1 MATAPGDEHANDAN
15 EPRGLWG
22 PAARTR
28 MCVALAAWCAGSLL
42 GWHLQRVDAWWW
54 LAAACV
60 ALCAAGVLSRRARG
74 GATTAAIVV
83 ATVFASAGWTHV
95 RLHRLAG
102 NDLRVLA
109 ADQTLVRM
117 RGMVI
122 APPELTPPPRGA
134 LAKFRFASADQTL
147 RVAVDTVYA
156 RSGESDAPIAA
167 RGVVRV
173 IVEGVEPTGVSAGD
187 VVEVAGL
194 YRPPARRADVNRP
207 SHDPEAAGVVNL
219 RDRRGLRVVPRTVL
233 EQCVGVLYEARAALV
248 ARCEE
253 AIDAALPRTGVL
265 EDAEQRALMMDLV
278 LGKQTPDGQPGSAV
292 APTFTRLGLAH
303 ALSIS
308 GFHLSVMA
316 WLALQTLRLTG
327 ERGRMESV
335 VVIVLV
341 LLYMLVVP
349 PSSPVVRAGVLTIA
363 VLLGEALGR
372 RYDRVTLLAWAAW
385 LIVVWSP
392 QALWSIGFQLTFALT
407 AALVWLGMRAQDRV
421 FGERLFR
428 TRPRDAIAIR
438 PWAFVRDKGREAIST
453 ALLCWGVGTPIVM
466 CAVGVVNP
474 WAAVASVLVG
484 LPLTAALVLGYVVLV
499 IGLISPTAAAWCA
512 LPLEMAARGT
522 MAIAT
527 WMDGWPL
534 TVVRVPP
541 VSAAWALCASM
552 AAAWW
557 FSRGSKHS
565 RGVLAVLLVA
575 LGGWLGAEWFVNARE
590 QHTIEMR
597 IDALSVVRGSSVL
610 VRSEGQALLFDAG
623 GVSDVGLR
631 RVPDACRSLGVWHV
645 PMVIASGPATAV
657 ALGTVDAAQML
668 DAKVFGVP
676 AWAESAAG
684 REPDRLWGHITRAA
698 GKGGVG
704 VQGLSAGMEIRLG
717 TCVARVLTPAV
728 GDGSAPVTL
737 VVEGAGQ
744 RVLLVGRPTDEQ
756 VDTLATAA
764 SDLAIDALVSGASE
778 TITRR
783 LAKRLGVVRVVQT
796 HDLEAP
802 EVLEYAK

>member
-1 MATAPGDEHANDAN
+1 MTIASAGKTDHS

-60 ALCAAGVLSRRARG
+60 ALCAAGVLSWRARG
-74 GATTAAIVV
+74 RASTAAIVA

-95 RLHRLAG
+95 RLHRLAAD
-102 NDLRVLA
+102 DLRVLA

-122 APPELTPPPRGA
+122 APPELTPPPRGT
-134 LAKFRFASADQTL
+134 LARFRFASADQTL
-147 RVAVDTVYA
+147 RVAVDTVYE
-156 RSGESDAPIAA
+156 RRGENDAPIAA

-194 YRPPARRADVNRP
+194 YRPSLRRAEARRPA
-207 SHDPEAAGVVNL
+207 HDPDAAGILTL
-219 RDRRGLRVVPRTVL
+219 RDRRGLRVVQGTTV
-233 EQCVGVLYEARAALV
+233 ERVLGAAIEARAVLV
-248 ARCEE
+248 ARCEQ
-253 AIDAALPRTGVL
+253 AMDAALPRTGVL
-265 EDAEQRALMMDLV
+265 ADAERRALMMDLV

-316 WLALQTLRLTG
+316 WLALQALRLTG
-327 ERGRMESV
+327 ERGRMESL

-349 PSSPVVRAGVLTIA
+349 PSSPVIRAGALTIA

-407 AALVWLGMRAQDRV
+407 AALVWLGLRAQDRV

-428 TRPRDAIAIR
+428 TRPRDAIVVR
-438 PWAFVRDKGREAIST
+438 PWVFVRDKGREAIST
-453 ALLCWGVGTPIVM
+453 ALLCWAVGTPIVM

-512 LPLEMAARGT
+512 WPLETAARGT
-522 MAIAT
+522 MAIAS
-527 WMDGWPL
+527 WMDEWPL

-565 RGVLAVLLVA
+565 RGVLAVLVVA
-575 LGGWLGAEWFVNARE
+575 LGGWLGVEWFVNARQ
-590 QHTIEMR
+590 QHTFEMR

-631 RVPDACRSLGVWHV
+631 RVPDACRALGAWHV
-645 PMVIASGPATAV
+645 PLVIASGPATAAV
-657 ALGTVDAAQML
+657 LGTVDAAQML
-668 DAKVFGVP
+668 DAEAFAVP
-676 AWAESAAG
+676 AWARHAAG
-684 REPDRLWGHITRAA
+684 RDPDQLWGHVIRAA
-698 GKGGVG
+698 TTSGTSL
-704 VQGLSAGMEIRLG
+704 QGLSAGMEIRLG
-717 TCVARVLTPAV
+717 RCVARVLTPAAD
-728 GDGSAPVTL
+728 DGQTPVSL
-737 VVEGAGQ
+737 VIEGAGR

-756 VDTLATAA
+756 VDTIGAAA
-764 SDLAIDALVSGASE
+764 SGMDIGALVSGAGE
-778 TITRR
+778 TLTRR

-796 HDLEAP
+796 HDLAAP